1 MGSLMNHRKRTIR
14 ILSSIQQVNME
25 VSLSR
30 VTPKSSIYR
39 WIFHEIHHP
48 FGVTQIFINSWI
60 SMNMYFWL
68 VISTILK
75 HIDQWEGLSHILW
88 KIKHVPNHQPV
99 IVSNF
104 PLLMKPSTKWP
115 LVVFPL
121 CPQNIMDI
129 SWIYHGY
136 GTSIPTSFAFRGAS
150 RQGPRPCG
158 PRRYPA
164 GHWWWSSRQRPVKWW
179 WFSNHANRTGYNISH
194 GDIIIS

>member
-121 CPQNIMDI
+121 CRYVPRI

-136 GTSIPTSFAFRGAS
+136 IMDMELPPPRLSLWHIKAGTKTVRTTKV
-150 RQGPRPCG
+150 
-158 PRRYPA
+158 
-164 GHWWWSSRQRPVKWW
+164 SSRTLVMILETAR
-179 WFSNHANRTGYNISH
+179 I
-194 GDIIIS
+194 

>member
-75 HIDQWEGLSHILW
+75 HINQWEGLSHILW

-121 CPQNIMDI
+121 CPPKI

-136 GTSIPTSFAFRGAS
+136 IMDMELPPPRLSLWHIKAGTKTVRTTKV
-150 RQGPRPCG
+150 
-158 PRRYPA
+158 
-164 GHWWWSSRQRPVKWW
+164 SSRTLVMILETAASEVVVFKPCE
-179 WFSNHANRTGYNISH
+179 SNWLVEIFLGEMQCS
-194 GDIIIS
+194 